1 MAWNGSNGAASPCK
15 IEKKAKP
22 SIWRGLLAAIIV
34 IGGAAG
40 VCLYLIPGS
49 SNDDDKKEEIK
60 SKLIAEAVP
69 SQTNVEEA
77 VPDMPEQKVVQ
88 HKPTL
93 DYARLAAEGKT
104 VITNKFGEEI
114 VLARSRR
121 REKPRPKYA
130 IFAHESENKIA
141 ALLTIEPGTQLFGT
155 QIYNQKF
162 VDDFLKSC
170 EEPILVADED
180 DDFTRQL
187 KQDMIETKIELRNRM
202 NDGEDLREIMS
213 DTRKELQRLGMVKRE
228 VERMMRDEVK
238 NNANDEH
245 DIEDYI
251 NAANMMLEAKGIAP
265 IKITPI
271 LRHSLMRTAAGT
283 ISTQED

>member
-1 MAWNGSNGAASPCK
+1 MAWNGSDGAEAPRKSGN
-15 IEKKAKP
+15 KAKP
-22 SIWRGLLAAIIV
+22 SAWRGLLAAIIV

-40 VCLYLIPGS
+40 TFLYLMPS
-49 SNDDDKKEEIK
+49 SSVDDGKKEDVK
-60 SKLIAEAVP
+60 SKLIAEAP
-69 SQTNVEEA
+69 HSPTNVQEVA
-77 VPDMPEQKVVQ
+77 VDIPAPKEVPQ
-88 HKPTL
+88 KPTL